1 MYLPNYWTKLMLL
14 SYLLVWL
21 WSWYFWYF
29 FPLESENM
37 RSALVRFLPCLP
49 FSFCASW
56 VSSLALKKYQAC
68 AKTQN
73 IWKSARYRLPNIK
86 RTQNRANGAA
96 YLSGCWGLD
105 FQAVHNVDPLHHRPL
120 FVQGKKGNTREVSTP
135 LAKSEISSELSLSQK
150 LVLII
155 GVGVLFSSIFHMGT
169 KQAGSAAQGRSPDLD
184 CTVTGSCSSLL
195 VHWATLLPGGAWFC
209 AFGSFRKFLIGKSLV
224 MPQHRC
230 TLTLPKV
237 LGSNVLTVFLCGIN
251 WW

>member
-29 FPLESENM
+29 PLESENM
-37 RSALVRFLPCLP
+37 RSALVRFLPCLS
-49 FSFCASW
+49 FSSCASW

-68 AKTQN
+68 AKKTKRMEKCLLRVAKYQTLPEQQMELH
-73 IWKSARYRLPNIK
+73 ISVDAGAWTSRLCTMWI
-86 RTQNRANGAA
+86 
-96 YLSGCWGLD
+96 LSITD
-105 FQAVHNVDPLHHRPL
+105 L

-155 GVGVLFSSIFHMGT
+155 GAGVLFSSIFHMST
-169 KQAGSAAQGRSPDLD
+169 KEAGSAAQGWSPDLD
-184 CTVTGSCSSLL
+184 CTVTGSCGSLL
-195 VHWATLLPGGAWFC
+195 VHWATLLPGGAWIC

-230 TLTLPKV
+230 TLTL
-237 LGSNVLTVFLCGIN
+237 GSNVLTVFLCGVN